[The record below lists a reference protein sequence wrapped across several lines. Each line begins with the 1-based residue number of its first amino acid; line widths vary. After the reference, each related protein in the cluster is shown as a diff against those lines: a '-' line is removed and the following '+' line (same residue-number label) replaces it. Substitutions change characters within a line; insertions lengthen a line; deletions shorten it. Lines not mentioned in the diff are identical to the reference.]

1 MSALSKV
8 EATHHVRLW
17 GKYGSMTEELI
28 FNFYLIL
35 ITQLPTGLMATKL
48 GSTEK
53 DDQRRNYK
61 SHHLQLANV
70 LVYLEFPEFK

>member
-17 GKYGSMTEELI
+17 KYGSMTEELI

-35 ITQLPTGLMATKL
+35 ITQLPGVSGYQTGQYRK
-48 GSTEK
+48 
-53 DDQRRNYK
+53 R
-61 SHHLQLANV
+61 
-70 LVYLEFPEFK
+70 